1 MSASAISISTYPLLW
16 LAILLG
22 GWAVFKTPVYFFQ
35 IDQRRVDVLCD
46 HDQKVPTKDFFPSFL
61 PLHHND
67 KKPLRACSDTFSYK
81 STCL

>member
-46 HDQKVPTKDFFPSFL
+46 HDQKVPTKGKCLCVCLSVCHITFL
-61 PLHHND
+61 SGYI
-67 KKPLRACSDTFSYK
+67 CSDTLRMF
-81 STCL
+81 

>member
-46 HDQKVPTKDFFPSFL
+46 HDQKVPTKDFVRPSQ
-61 PLHHND
+61 HND
-67 KKPLRACSDTFSYK
+67 KKPLRACSDTLSYAI
-81 STCL
+81 TCL